1 MTVKT
6 RPVEYSHGGKIF
18 EGLLALDDAKT
29 GKRPAALIAHAWAGR
44 GAVEEDWA
52 KRLAALGYAGL
63 AIDLYGKGVFGKSTA
78 ECQALMSPLAGD
90 RSYLQERLLNVI
102 EVAKKIPEI
111 DATKIAIMGFCFGG
125 LCALDVA
132 RTGADV
138 KGAASFHGLFSA
150 PGNTAGKKIKAKV
163 IAFHGW
169 NDPMVKPDAVKSFGE
184 EMTAAGADWQ
194 IHAYGGVM
202 HAFTNPAAND
212 PAFGTVYN
220 KRAAERSWNSLKLF
234 LEECFA

>member
-6 RPVEYSHGGKIF
+6 RLVEYSHDGKIF

-29 GKRPAALIAHAWAGR
+29 GKRPAVLIAHAWAGR

-52 KRLAALGYAGL
+52 KRLAALGFAGL

-78 ECQALMSPLAGD
+78 ECQALMNPLAGD
-90 RSYLQERLLNVI
+90 RPYLQERLLNVI

-169 NDPMVKPDAVKSFGE
+169 DDPMVKPDAVKAFGE